1 MAQLHGKSIIA
12 GKRSSPG
19 GDTFHA
25 FSPLDDNPLPGD
37 FQTAS
42 LDEVSLALEAARDAF
57 PAFRASS
64 GESRAVFLE
73 TIAGNLIALGD
84 ELITRARL
92 ETGLSEK
99 RLHSELARTTGH
111 LRMFAEI
118 ARTGSWRDEREVPA
132 DPLRTP
138 LPRPSLR
145 RHFQPIGPVVV
156 FGSSNFPLAYS
167 VAGGDT
173 ASALATGNPV
183 VVKAH
188 EAHPGTSELV
198 AGAIVSAASSSGLPS
213 GIFSLLQGD
222 GRKLG
227 VPLVKHPAT
236 RAVGFTGS
244 TRAGRILIDAA
255 ATRPDPIPVFAEMG
269 SLNPVAILP
278 SSLDDPDRI
287 AGLLVPSI
295 TNDAGQFCTKPGV
308 ILIPDTPDTDTLI
321 SRFITKWNDV
331 LPVPM
336 LHRGIHRTFVEGVKT
351 LSSHPGI
358 TLLASKA
365 TTSGPLEGPPHL
377 FKTTAENFLSDET
390 LRHEYFGPLSILVT
404 CATDQISTILRTI
417 GGQITASVFSNPA
430 DPVLHDLIPLLSE
443 TAGRVIF
450 NGVPTGVE
458 VNEASNH
465 GGPWPACSD
474 SRFTAVGPEALLRF
488 IRPVAWQNFP
498 EELDQRTVG

>member
-12 GKRSSPG
+12 GKRSSLE
-19 GDTFHA
+19 GDTFQA
-25 FSPLDDNPLPGD
+25 FSPLDDKPLPGD

-42 LDEVSLALEAARDAF
+42 ADEVSLALEAARDAF
-57 PAFRASS
+57 PAFRGSC
-64 GESRAVFLE
+64 GESRALFLE
-73 TIAGNLIALGD
+73 AIAGNLIALGD
-84 ELITRARL
+84 ELITRAHL

-118 ARTGSWRDEREVPA
+118 ARTGSWRAEREVPA
-132 DPLRTP
+132 DPSRTP
-138 LPRPSLR
+138 IPRPSLR

-198 AGAIVSAASSSGLPS
+198 AQAIVSAASSAGLPP

-227 VPLVKHPAT
+227 IPLVKHRAT

-244 TRAGRILIDAA
+244 TQAGRILIDAA

-269 SLNPVAILP
+269 SLNPVVVLP
-278 SSLDDPDRI
+278 SALDDSDRI

-295 TNDAGQFCTKPGV
+295 TNDAGQFCTKPGI
-308 ILIPDTPDTDTLI
+308 ILIPEAPESDDLI
-321 SRFITKWNDV
+321 ASFAEKWNAV
-331 LPVPM
+331 VPVPM
-336 LHRGIHRTFVEGVKT
+336 LHRGIYRTFTEGVKT
-351 LSSHPGI
+351 LSSHSGVG
-358 TLLASKA
+358 LVASKA
-365 TTSGPLEGPPHL
+365 TSGGPLEGPPHL
-377 FKTTAENFLSDET
+377 FKTTAENFLSGEI
-390 LRHEYFGPLSILVT
+390 LRHEYFGPLSILIT
-404 CATDQISTILRTI
+404 CSTDQIESIFRTI

-430 DPVLHDLIPLLSE
+430 DSTLHDLIPLLSE

-474 SRFTAVGPEALLRF
+474 SRYTAVGPEALLRF
-488 IRPVAWQNFP
+488 VRPVALQNFP
-498 EELDQRTVG
+498 EELAQRTVG